1 MKTKLAAA
9 LFSLFAINAAH
20 ATAFTNGNFEQ
31 GATGWTMSGDAD
43 LTSHSGSG
51 FYNGAGSIGQDGKYA
66 IVFDQ
71 NFFALTGSVTQTFA
85 TTAGTTYTLSFD
97 YGSTN
102 SVTRYM
108 DWSVIGANP
117 LAFLAAG
124 TVNDSNA
131 GALSTFTFDFVAG
144 SATTTLKFVD
154 VFNVFSLGGD
164 AVLDNISI
172 VAKASDPAGTP
183 PAAVPEPASLALLGL
198 GLLGVGAARRRKP
211 A

>member
-20 ATAFTNGNFEQ
+20 ATVLTNGNFEQ

-43 LTSHSGSG
+43 LISHSGSG
-51 FYNGAGSIGQDGKYA
+51 FYNGAGSVAQDGKYA
-66 IVFDQ
+66 VVFDQ
-71 NFFALTGSVTQTFA
+71 GFFELSGWIAQTFA

-102 SVTRYM
+102 SITRSVI
-108 DWSVIGANP
+108 WSVIGSNP
-117 LAFLAAG
+117 LSVLAAG
-124 TVNDSNA
+124 TASDGGD
-131 GALSTFTFDFVAG
+131 GALATFTADFTASG
-144 SATTTLKFVD
+144 ATTTLKFTD
-154 VFNVFSLGGD
+154 VFSFYSLAGD

-172 VAKASDPAGTP
+172 VAKASDPTGTP

-198 GLLGVGAARRRKP
+198 GLLGVGAARRRK
-211 A
+211 AA